1 MTRRLYILAAVAA
14 VVALVG
20 GCSDEGTAEL
30 PALGATLEATSVS
43 GISSGAYMAGQ
54 FEIAHSRDVIGAAII
69 AGGPYGCSESLYADL
84 IPGPGTALLNLTK
97 AINGCMLNA
106 LQSFGVPNPE
116 QLAKR
121 AGHLAEVGRIDPVA
135 NVKDDRIYLFSGKDD
150 HTVVPAIVE
159 SARGFYQALG
169 VPTDHILFVG
179 GMAAGHGFVT
189 EDKGRACDYTGK
201 PYIVD
206 CDYDQAGALL
216 AQIYG
221 TLKPRA
227 DAPTGAFLVFD
238 QRPFTRELSNHG
250 LSDSGIVYVP
260 QAMRRRARLQGAHR
274 VSRLRAEPDVRRRHV
289 RARFGLRSL
298 GRYQRADR
306 AVSAN
311 GDDAAQPARLL
322 GLVGLHRRRLPDTQ
336 RPADHRG
343 PTHAGASRSA
353 AAAVLM
359 PRQRG
364 TCAGRGS

>member
-227 DAPTGAFLVFD
+227 DAPTGAFLLFD

-260 QAMRRRARLQGAHR
+260 QACAAERGCKVHIAYHGCGQNRTFVGDTFARDSGYARWADTNALIVLFPQTATTPLNPQGCWDWWGYTGADYLTR
-274 VSRLRAEPDVRRRHV
+274 SAPQIIAVRRMLER
-289 RARFGLRSL
+289 L
-298 GRYQRADR
+298 
-306 AVSAN
+306 
-311 GDDAAQPARLL
+311 AAPRPPA
-322 GLVGLHRRRLPDTQ
+322 
-336 RPADHRG
+336 
-343 PTHAGASRSA
+343 
-353 AAAVLM
+353 
-359 PRQRG
+359 
-364 TCAGRGS
+364 